1 MSLFILLHKLTY
13 LFISCKP
20 ETVSEYETTQIV
32 TTFSQPMKD
41 REKCPLTEIASSD
54 LALRTFISNLYTKV
68 KDPNFVGS
76 LSGLQ
81 EGSKT
86 FARYRD
92 INEDM
97 KKELV
102 SLLD

>member
-1 MSLFILLHKLTY
+1 M
-13 LFISCKP
+13 
-20 ETVSEYETTQIV
+20 
-32 TTFSQPMKD
+32 
-41 REKCPLTEIASSD
+41 
-54 LALRTFISNLYTKV
+54 
-68 KDPNFVGS
+68 
-76 LSGLQ
+76 SGLH